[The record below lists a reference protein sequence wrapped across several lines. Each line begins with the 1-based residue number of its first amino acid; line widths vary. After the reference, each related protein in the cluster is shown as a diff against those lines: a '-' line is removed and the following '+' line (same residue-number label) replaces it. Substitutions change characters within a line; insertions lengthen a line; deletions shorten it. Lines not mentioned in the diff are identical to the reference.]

1 MMEDM
6 SSKFG
11 VPPGLSAVVEVL
23 LRKDDRIEC
32 LSTYPLDENWN
43 SVQRTC
49 RTLNRGSQRRIRQ

>member
-32 LSTYPLDENWN
+32 LSTYPLGENWPW
-43 SVQRTC
+43 
-49 RTLNRGSQRRIRQ
+49 L